1 MFLPNIKPKKGT
13 HMNEFKL
20 NKPQLQAALNNLVEE
35 KSGLN
40 TLMEITLNAFMKAER
55 DQFLPESVNNKGNGF
70 RKVNGLGISESL
82 ALRIPRDRLSQ
93 FKPLILEIMRESN
106 TQLEELCFE
115 LYYKGLTTREIE
127 EITENIYGKKLSKSK
142 ISNINKT
149 FYKDMELFRKRQ
161 IDSHYPIIYI
171 DATFINTKRVDSVS
185 KEAYY
190 IVLGVK
196 QDMTR
201 EIIGI
206 YNQPTESASHWK
218 EIFGDL
224 KQRGLKECDLL
235 VSDNL
240 SGINSVVELQF
251 KDITIQQCVL
261 HLKRNVL
268 RKTLMKHRREI
279 ADDLKVVFDMD
290 NADDTQ
296 EKAFERANT
305 FAQKWSKH
313 YSHIKK
319 FSDENEMR
327 YYFSYLKFD
336 HKIRRMIY
344 TTNWIERFN
353 KNIKRTTKIRNSMP
367 SIESV
372 LTLISKVASEQN
384 NNTYSYPIYN
394 LQEDKLFQNP
404 D

>member
-1 MFLPNIKPKKGT
+1 
-13 HMNEFKL
+13 
-20 NKPQLQAALNNLVEE
+20 
-35 KSGLN
+35 
-40 TLMEITLNAFMKAER
+40 MKAER
-55 DQFLPESVNNKGNGF
+55 DQFLPESLNNKGNGF

-93 FKPLILEIMRESN
+93 FKPLILEIMRKSN

-127 EITENIYGKKLSKSK
+127 DITENIYGKKLSKSK
-142 ISNINKT
+142 ISNINKI

-161 IDSHYPIIYI
+161 IQSHYPIIYI
-171 DATFINTKRVDSVS
+171 DATFINTRRVDSVS

-218 EIFGDL
+218 EIFDDL
-224 KQRGLKECDLL
+224 KSRGLQQCDLL

-251 KDITIQQCVL
+251 EGISIQQCVL
-261 HLKRNVL
+261 HLKRNIL
-268 RKTLMKHRREI
+268 RKTLMKHRREM

-290 NADDTQ
+290 KVDDEL
-296 EKAFERANT
+296 EKAFERANN
-305 FAQKWSKH
+305 FAEKWSKYYPH
-313 YSHIKK
+313 VKK
-319 FSDENEMR
+319 FSDENEIQ

-336 HKIRRMIY
+336 YKIRRMIY

-353 KNIKRTTKIRNSMP
+353 KSIKRTTKIRNSMP
-367 SIESV
+367 SIDSV

-384 NNTYSYPIYN
+384 NSTYSYPIYN
-394 LQEDKLFQNP
+394 LQEEKLFQNP

>member
-1 MFLPNIKPKKGT
+1 
-13 HMNEFKL
+13 MNEFKL

-55 DQFLPESVNNKGNGF
+55 DQFLPDSPNNKGNGY
-70 RKVNGLGISESL
+70 RKVNGLGISQSL

-93 FKPLILEIMRESN
+93 FRPMILEIMRESN

-115 LYYKGLTTREIE
+115 LYYKGLTTRDIE
-127 EITENIYGKKLSKSK
+127 DITSNIYGKKLSSSK

-149 FYKDMELFRKRQ
+149 FYKDMELFRNRQ
-161 IDSHYPIIYI
+161 IQEHYSILYI
-171 DATFINTKRVDSVS
+171 DATFINTRRVDSVS

-190 IVLGVK
+190 IVLGVTPNMK
-196 QDMTR
+196 R

-206 YNQPTESASHWK
+206 YNQPTESASNWK

-224 KQRGLKECDLL
+224 KNRGLKKCDLL

-251 KDITIQQCVL
+251 EGIVIQQCVL
-261 HLKRNVL
+261 HLKRNIL
-268 RKTLMKHRREI
+268 RKVLMKHRREV
-279 ADDLKVVFDMD
+279 AEDLKVVFDMD
-290 NADDTQ
+290 KADDSL
-296 EKAFERANT
+296 EEAYKRAND
-305 FAQKWSKH
+305 FATKWSKH
-313 YSHIKK
+313 YPHIKK
-319 FSDENEMR
+319 FSDESEMK
-327 YYFSYLKFD
+327 YYFSYLKYN
-336 HKIRRMIY
+336 HKIWRMIY

-353 KNIKRTTKIRNSMP
+353 KSIKRTTKIRNSMP
-367 SIESV
+367 SVKSA
-372 LTLISKVASEQN
+372 LTLISKVAMEQN
-384 NNTYSYPIYN
+384 STTYSYPIYN

-404 D
+404 T